1 MDAQER
7 IGAQG
12 GATASLS
19 VQRRVPTLKRQPWSA
34 WVVILLSWVALFIV
48 LALIFRATG
57 CNRSSEARVHS
68 RRQSKDVVAESV
80 GFEARSKN
88 GLFAAGATRPS
99 QPLSWNRRSVL
110 NGETRPVVTGPG
122 CPRRDSW
129 PGGRPVEVKEILLRE
144 QRL

>member
-19 VQRRVPTLKRQPWSA
+19 VQRPVSTLKRQPWSA

-57 CNRSSEARVHS
+57 CNRSSEASAPADDRAWTS
-68 RRQSKDVVAESV
+68 S
-80 GFEARSKN
+80 
-88 GLFAAGATRPS
+88 LTR
-99 QPLSWNRRSVL
+99 
-110 NGETRPVVTGPG
+110 
-122 CPRRDSW
+122 
-129 PGGRPVEVKEILLRE
+129 
-144 QRL
+144 